1 MGFYIVFLELMIT
14 IWYLKDVFLNK
25 SNSLFVMIIILL
37 SYLCLKVLYYILRE
51 KNYSIIIEIS
61 TLVFLITFGI
71 LMYSP
76 LLYFLGFTLVQFTSS
91 YKKELAPFAM
101 SCLILCVTVSLEYI
115 ESFIL
120 ITVFGVLMTLFV
132 KSSDNKIF
140 DLKEKLQNRQDD
152 VENLKLASLNKKQYD
167 LNLLHTSRLE
177 ERNDI
182 AQKLHDELGHT
193 LSGSVMQLEA
203 ALLVL
208 SKDTSKSKSMIETVI
223 NSLRDGSEAIRN
235 ILKRIKP
242 ETASLTIQ
250 TIKVMIDETELR
262 SGVKINLIYD
272 SEITDL
278 TYKTWQVIIENIKE
292 ALTNMMKYAHATKCQ
307 IKFER
312 LNKFYKITV
321 IDNGVGARV
330 IKQNMGLQGMKE
342 RLLDLKGQL
351 IVDGSEGFSVIM
363 LIPIERKQ
371 DGN

>member
-1 MGFYIVFLELMIT
+1 MGFYIVFLEIMIT
-14 IWYLKDVFLNK
+14 IWYLKDVFLSK

-37 SYLCLKVLYYILRE
+37 GYLCLKVLYYILKE
-51 KNYSIIIEIS
+51 KKYSVIIKIS
-61 TLVFLITFGI
+61 ILGFLLTFGI
-71 LMYSP
+71 FMYSP
-76 LLYFLGFTLVQFTSS
+76 LLYFIGFTSFQFL
-91 YKKELAPFAM
+91 YPLKKEMAPYAM
-101 SCLILCVTVSLEYI
+101 SCLVLGVTVSPEYL

-120 ITVFGVLMTLFV
+120 ITVFGILMMQLSK
-132 KSSDNKIF
+132 KSKDKILV
-140 DLKEKLQNRQDD
+140 LKEKLQNKQDD
-152 VENLKLASLNKKQYD
+152 VEELKLASSNKKQYD

-208 SKDTSKSKSMIETVI
+208 SKDTSKSKNMIEIVI
-223 NSLRDGSEAIRN
+223 NNLRDGSEAIRN

-242 ETASLTIQ
+242 ETASITIQ
-250 TIKVMIDETELR
+250 TIKVLIDETELK

-307 IKFER
+307 VKFER

-321 IDNGVGARV
+321 RDNGIGAMI

-351 IVDGSEGFSVIM
+351 IVDGSDGFSVIM

-371 DGN
+371 HGN